1 MLRVKKRARGRANE
15 VTGSLVLLVISLVFA
30 LSLAEYIF
38 RTVKEIQWRRAAKY
52 WQHELYATLP
62 DSPLEYELHR
72 GAVRENRIPDTGQ
85 TWQYRINTDGFRGE
99 DFDVRDNR
107 KRVLFIGDSYT
118 FGWAV
123 DQDEVLTE
131 SVERVLAKLP
141 YELAINA
148 YNLGVPG
155 YNTVQEYHLLNK
167 VMDHYSADLVVL
179 GYVMN
184 DGEPQQNV
192 PVRPSIRYKYVS
204 SWLLAYIKDNLN
216 YYIFNGDSI
225 LDTGI
230 NLHTKYLL
238 AAKENGPKWAEG
250 RQAFTDMVAL
260 CDRRGI
266 PILVVIHP
274 DYTAPF
280 GDRYPYRMI
289 HEEVLSWADDQDVTV
304 VDMFQYMKGKN
315 NKKYNVEGD
324 GHPNGRAFSET
335 AQVIA
340 PLIYG
345 YLEGSAP

>member
-1 MLRVKKRARGRANE
+1 MNKISRGRAYE
-15 VTGSLVLLVISLVFA
+15 VTGSLMLLVISLVFA
-30 LSLAEYIF
+30 LILAEYIF
-38 RTVKEIQWRRAAKY
+38 RAVKEIQWRRASKH
-52 WQHELYATLP
+52 WQHELYAPLP

-72 GAVRENRIPDTGQ
+72 EAFRENRIPDTGQ
-85 TWQYRINTDGFRGE
+85 TWQYRTNTHGFRGE
-99 DFDVRDNR
+99 DFDPRDNR

-123 DQDEVLTE
+123 NQDEVLTE
-131 SVERVLAKLP
+131 YVEQVLAQPP
-141 YELAINA
+141 YGLEINA

-167 VMDHYSADLVVL
+167 VIEHYAADLVVL

-216 YYIFNGDSI
+216 HYIFNGDSI
-225 LDTGI
+225 LESGI
-230 NLHTKYLL
+230 NLNTKYLL

-260 CDRRGI
+260 CHSRGI
-266 PILVVIHP
+266 PFLVVIHP
-274 DYTAPF
+274 DYTKPF

-289 HEEVLSWADDQDVTV
+289 HEEVSSWADEQQVTV
-304 VDMFQYMKGKN
+304 VDMLEHIKDKN
-315 NKKYNVEGD
+315 NKNYNVEGD